1 MSFKNKSLQASLSL
15 IALSLVGLALF
26 KRSSQKSLKI
36 VLMVII
42 LKF

>member
-1 MSFKNKSLQASLSL
+1 MSFQNKSLQANLSL
-15 IALSLVGLALF
+15 TLFFVLALF
-26 KRSSQKSLKI
+26 KRSLQKSLKI